1 MTSVMRTNG
10 VRKSGAKIPPS
21 LRGVGGRLDSA
32 GELVRAMRH
41 VIDDNEGHVVGS
53 DTCGVEF
60 RDVILEG
67 LDAGALD
74 VLNLHRHQVNV
85 GGADVGV
92 QQPIDKVVPRDA
104 FERVGSAADEPL
116 GDGGD
121 IRARS
126 TGNKA
131 VDDALSE
138 TRYRLRGPQVL
149 RDVALHHSGANLARP
164 DQRVEGRTGG
174 SDVKVAR
181 ECRH

>member
-1 MTSVMRTNG
+1 
-10 VRKSGAKIPPS
+10 
-21 LRGVGGRLDSA
+21 
-32 GELVRAMRH
+32 MRH

-131 VDDALSE
+131 VDD
-138 TRYRLRGPQVL
+138 
-149 RDVALHHSGANLARP
+149 GA
-164 DQRVEGRTGG
+164 
-174 SDVKVAR
+174 S
-181 ECRH
+181 